1 MNKML
6 YSDDSNKARIIRI
19 QSVYERIVVHGA
31 RTMNNDTTIYARSN
45 VYVFKDEYVYP
56 HFDQSAH
63 RFVSISGD
71 SIPLYVCPMCVNL
84 L

>member
-31 RTMNNDTTIYARSN
+31 RTMNNDTTIHARSN
-45 VYVFKDEYVYP
+45 VYVFKDEYAYP

-71 SIPLYVCPMCVNL
+71 SIPQYVCPMCVNL